1 MLSHYKTKLMELKR
15 QYFTMRDI
23 QKTFSLLSPF
33 IKKNKKAYMILLG
46 LLLVD
51 IGLTIGFAWFFG
63 NIADAAVQSNFE
75 EISWLVPLGISIT
88 IISIV
93 TGFIYIY
100 YEAIAT
106 YGVKKDL
113 KNHVFRHVLR
123 IPASTASNR
132 SSGELVSHFTNDI
145 NSIDGVIGSNLIN
158 FIYLPLIYVTVFIFL
173 FQINWQLS
181 VISLLVGPA
190 AIISGAF
197 FGILLRNNGR
207 EIHRLVA
214 SMNGFLNESFQG
226 FLTVRAFTL
235 ERLLDQNYQK
245 LNQELYSL
253 EMKNAK
259 LRGWFHS
266 GSQFVS
272 SFTYIATLCVG
283 AYFVSTGVMTVGALL
298 IFVTL
303 VNHLVYPL
311 TELAGQWAGFQRS
324 VSAVERV
331 VTILEEKTDCEE
343 LPYYKRPNERGLQAI
358 TFKDIHF
365 SYDEHIKVFEGFHLH
380 IPAGQVTAIVGPS
393 GAGKSTLFNLLQCFY
408 RPQTGEITL
417 GGRSIE
423 EFTIA
428 ELRSHIAHVS
438 QDTFLF
444 QGTIRE
450 NLMLARPD
458 VTEEEMKEAA
468 RIANIDSFI
477 QSLSAE
483 YDTEIGERG
492 IKLSGGQKQRIA
504 IARAVLKDAPILLL
518 DEATSA
524 LDNETEYQVKA
535 ALDKLMECRTTIVIA
550 HRLSTIQQADLILV
564 LDQGE
569 IVQYGRH
576 EELLQQPG
584 LYKKLNQT
592 FKEESKDLHFA

>member
-1 MLSHYKTKLMELKR
+1 MIASYKQRLMELKS
-15 QYFTMRDI
+15 QYFSVNDI
-23 QKTFSLLSPF
+23 KKTFVLLSPF
-33 IKKNKKAYMILLG
+33 IKKNKKAYMILLS

-63 NIADAAVQSNFE
+63 NIADAAVQSNFND
-75 EISWLVPLGISIT
+75 IRWLVPIGISIT
-88 IISIV
+88 LISIV

-100 YEAIAT
+100 FEAIAT

-113 KNHVFRHVLR
+113 KNHVFQHVLR
-123 IPASTASNR
+123 LPASTASNR

-145 NSIDGVIGSNLIN
+145 NSIDGVVGSNIIN
-158 FIYLPLIYVTVFIFL
+158 FIYLPLIYLTVFIFL

-181 VISLLVGPA
+181 MISLLVAPA
-190 AIISGAF
+190 AIVSGAF

-207 EIHRLVA
+207 EIHHLVA
-214 SMNGFLNESFQG
+214 KMNGFLNESFQG
-226 FLTVRAFTL
+226 FLTVRSFTL
-235 ERLLDQNYQK
+235 EKLLYRNYRKQ
-245 LNQELYSL
+245 NQELYSL

-266 GSQFVS
+266 GSQLVS
-272 SFTYIATLCVG
+272 SLTYIATLCVG
-283 AYFVSTGVMTVGALL
+283 AYFVSTGVMTVGSLL

-311 TELAGQWAGFQRS
+311 TELAGKWAGFQRS
-324 VSAVERV
+324 ISAVERV
-331 VTILEEKTDCEE
+331 VTVLEEKPDCEE
-343 LPYYKRPNERGLQAI
+343 LPTYLRPDDRGLQAI

-365 SYDEHIKVFEGFHLH
+365 SYDENQKVFEHFNLH
-380 IPAGQVTAIVGPS
+380 IPAGQVIAIVGPS

-408 RPQTGEITL
+408 RPQSGEISI

-428 ELRSHIAHVS
+428 ELRSRIAHVS

-458 VTEEEMKEAA
+458 VTEEEMEEAA

-477 QSLSAE
+477 QSLTRG

-504 IARAVLKDAPILLL
+504 IARAVLKKAPILLL

-535 ALDKLMECRTTIVIA
+535 ALDVLMEGRTTLVIA
-550 HRLSTIQQADLILV
+550 HRLSTIQHADLILV
-564 LDQGE
+564 MDQGE

-576 EELLQQPG
+576 EELLDEPG
-584 LYKKLNQT
+584 LYKKLNHS
-592 FKEESKDLHFA
+592 FKEESKDLHLV

>member
-1 MLSHYKTKLMELKR
+1 MRSRYKSKLMELKK
-15 QYFTMRDI
+15 QYFSVSDI
-23 QKTFSLLSPF
+23 QETFSLLSPF
-33 IKKNKKAYMILLG
+33 IKRNKKAYMILLS

-63 NIADAAVQSNFE
+63 SIADAAVLSNFE
-75 EISWLVPLGISIT
+75 KIRWLVPLGISIT
-88 IISIV
+88 FISIV
-93 TGFIYIY
+93 TGFIYTY

-123 IPASTASNR
+123 LPASSASNR

-158 FIYLPLIYVTVFIFL
+158 FLYLPLIYVTVFIFL

-181 VISLLVGPA
+181 VISILVAPVA
-190 AIISGAF
+190 VLSGAF
-197 FGILLRNNGR
+197 FGILLRRNGR
-207 EIHRLVA
+207 EIHQLVA

-235 ERLLDQNYQK
+235 EKLLDKNHQK
-245 LNQELYSL
+245 QNQELFTL

-259 LRGWFHS
+259 LRGWFQS
-266 GSQFVS
+266 GSQLVS
-272 SFTYIATLCVG
+272 SFTYIATLCIG
-283 AYFVSTGVMTVGALL
+283 AYFVSTGVMSVGSLL

-331 VTILEEKTDCEE
+331 VKVLEEKTDCEE
-343 LPYYKRPNERGLQAI
+343 LPFYLKPNEHSLQAI
-358 TFKDIHF
+358 QFNNIHF
-365 SYDEHIKVFEGFHLH
+365 SYDENVKVFQNFNLH

-408 RPQTGEITL
+408 RPQIGEITL

-428 ELRSHIAHVS
+428 ELRSQIAHVT

-444 QGTIRE
+444 QGTIKE

-477 QSLSAE
+477 QSLSQG

-504 IARAVLKDAPILLL
+504 IARAVLKDAPIILL

-535 ALDKLMECRTTIVIA
+535 ALDKLMEGRTTIVIA
-550 HRLSTIQQADLILV
+550 HRLSTIQHADLILV
-564 LDQGE
+564 MDQGE
-569 IVQYGRH
+569 IIQYGSH
-576 EELLQQPG
+576 EELFEQPG
-584 LYKKLNQT
+584 LYRKLNQT
-592 FKEESKDLHFA
+592 FKEESKDVHFA